1 MKKTVKKVNEDRY
14 KKPWTPEED
23 LRLKALLAR
32 HSFEEAASMLGRP
45 VSGTKARVV
54 RKGYSIGDRQGW
66 YTLGEAAGILGVT
79 YYWVRNRIE
88 RGMLKGKQVKRGE
101 SEKGSVYW
109 VIQERDLRDFIRQYP
124 QDLYNKPI
132 DVMVFVDILCPDGI
146 LFKV

>member
-14 KKPWTPEED
+14 NKSWTPEED

-32 HSFEEAASMLGRP
+32 HSFEETASMLGRS
-45 VSGTKARVV
+45 VRGTKARVV
-54 RKGYSIGDRQGW
+54 RKGYSIGNRYGW
-66 YTLGEAAGILGVT
+66 YTLGETAGILGVT

-88 RGMLKGKQVKRGE
+88 RGMLKGKRVKKGE
-101 SEKGSVYW
+101 SEKGGAYW
-109 VIQERDLRDFIRQYP
+109 VIREVDLRDFIRQYP

-132 DVMVFVDILCPDGI
+132 DVVAFVDILCPDGI